1 MGGSLTLTLYDYLF
15 QFVTK
20 SVRFRTIVTYLPGI
34 PLVARDF
41 RPRRA
46 FARVTHKARN
56 LPRGR

>member
-20 SVRFRTIVTYLPGI
+20 SVRFRTIVAYLPGI

-41 RPRRA
+41 RPRRGFRTGNA
-46 FARVTHKARN
+46 
-56 LPRGR
+56 